1 MHLNLSETTATQSKA
16 ACVVIGVCADGT
28 LSPSARAIDK
38 ASEGALQALLDSGDI
53 ATARG
58 KTTWLHHFKGMNSAR
73 LLVLGFG
80 ASTKLDEAGFDQ
92 ACFNAGRIL
101 RDHPVEDC
109 HVCLHEIRVGRKS
122 SGWRLRQAALA
133 ILRASYRY
141 TATKK
146 LADKAARPLAKA
158 SFLVQAALR
167 STLKPALDQASAMAQ
182 GYELAR
188 HLSDLPPNIC
198 NPDFMAA
205 EAGRLAE
212 SDRKVELEILERA
225 QMAELGMGAMLG
237 VASGSSTDP
246 KLIVL
251 KYKGSKASDK
261 PVVLVGKGIT
271 FDSGGL
277 SLKSPDNMTE
287 MKYDMCGAASVL
299 GAFKACMALKLKL
312 NVVCIVA
319 AVENMPGGNAYR
331 PGDVVTSMA
340 GKTIEV
346 LNTDAEGRLVLCDA
360 LTYSERFDPECI
372 IDVATLTGACVIAL
386 GHPASG
392 LLSNDD
398 SLANQLLQCGD
409 DVVDRAWRMP
419 LWNDY
424 QPQIDSEFADM
435 KNVGGMSAGTITA
448 ACFLSRFT
456 ENQRWA
462 HLDVAGTA
470 WKWKGNEGATG
481 RPAGL
486 LTRFLM
492 QQAGLKAL

>member
-1 MHLNLSETTATQSKA
+1 MHLNLSETTALQSKA
-16 ACVVIGVCADGT
+16 ACVVIGVCADGP
-28 LSPSARAIDK
+28 LGASAKAIDR
-38 ASEGALQALLDSGDI
+38 ASDGALQALLDSGDI
-53 ATARG
+53 ATANG
-58 KTTWLHHFKGMNSAR
+58 KTTMFHHFKGISSPR
-73 LLVLGFG
+73 LLVVGLGD
-80 ASTKLDEAGFDQ
+80 SSKLDEPRYDQ
-92 ACFNAGRIL
+92 ACFNAGRLL

-109 HVCLHEIRVGRKS
+109 HVCLHENKVGKKS
-122 SGWRLRQAALA
+122 AGWRVRQAALA
-133 ILRASYRY
+133 IMRANYRY

-146 LADKAARPLAKA
+146 PADKANKPLAKA
-158 SFLVQAALR
+158 SFLGKAA
-167 STLKPALDQASAMAQ
+167 LKPALDQAFAMAQ

-212 SDRKVELEILERA
+212 GNSKVELEILERP
-225 QMAELGMGAMLG
+225 QMTELGMGALLG
-237 VASGSSTDP
+237 VACGSSTDP

-251 KYKGSKASDK
+251 KYKGSKASDR

-299 GAFKACMALKLKL
+299 GAFKSCLALKLKI
-312 NVVCIVA
+312 NVICVVA

-331 PGDVVTSMA
+331 PGDVVTSMS

-360 LTYSERFDPECI
+360 LTYSERFEPRCI
-372 IDVATLTGACVIAL
+372 IDVATLTGACVVAL

-398 SLANQLLQCGD
+398 KLANQLLQCGE

-448 ACFLSRFT
+448 ACFLSRYT
-456 ENQRWA
+456 ENQSWA

-481 RPAGL
+481 RPAGM

-492 QQAGLKAL
+492 QQAGIKAV

>member
-1 MHLNLSETTATQSKA
+1 
-16 ACVVIGVCADGT
+16 V
-28 LSPSARAIDK
+28 RANY
-38 ASEGALQALLDSGDI
+38 Q
-53 ATARG
+53 
-58 KTTWLHHFKGMNSAR
+58 
-73 LLVLGFG
+73 
-80 ASTKLDEAGFDQ
+80 
-92 ACFNAGRIL
+92 
-101 RDHPVEDC
+101 
-109 HVCLHEIRVGRKS
+109 
-122 SGWRLRQAALA
+122 
-133 ILRASYRY
+133 Y

-146 LADKAARPLAKA
+146 PASNAAKPLAKA
-158 SFLVQAALR
+158 SFQGTSALQA
-167 STLKPALDQASAMAQ
+167 ALDQADSMAV
-182 GYELAR
+182 GYALAC

-205 EAGRLAE
+205 EAGRIAE
-212 SDRKVELEILERA
+212 SDKKVELEILEQD
-225 QMAELGMGAMLG
+225 QMAELGMGALLG

-246 KLIVL
+246 KLIIL
-251 KYKGSKASDK
+251 KYKGTKASAK

-277 SLKSPDNMTE
+277 SLKSPDNMIE

-299 GAFKACMALKLKL
+299 GAFKSCVAMKLKL
-312 NVVCIVA
+312 NVICIVA

-331 PGDVVTSMA
+331 PGDVVTSMS

-360 LTYSERFDPECI
+360 LTYSERFEPECI
-372 IDVATLTGACVIAL
+372 VDVATLTGACVVAL

-398 SLANQLLQCGD
+398 KLAQDLLNAGD

-419 LWNDY
+419 LWSDY
-424 QPQIDSEFADM
+424 QSQIDSKFADM
-435 KNVGGMSAGTITA
+435 KNVGGMGAGTITA

-456 ENQRWA
+456 EKQRWA
-462 HLDVAGTA
+462 HLDSAGTA
-470 WKWKGNEGATG
+470 WKWKGEDGGTG

-492 QQAGLKAL
+492 QQAGIKAL

>member
-1 MHLNLSETTATQSKA
+1 MLLNLTETPARQSKA
-16 ACVVIGVCADGT
+16 ACIVIGVCADGP
-28 LSPSARAIDK
+28 LGPSARAIDK
-38 ASEGALQALLDSGDI
+38 ASDGAFQALLDSGDI
-53 ATARG
+53 ATAKG
-58 KTTWLHHFKGMNSAR
+58 KTTLLHHFKGISSPR
-73 LLVLGFG
+73 LLVVGFG
-80 ASTKLDEAGFDQ
+80 DSAKLDEAGYDQ
-92 ACFNAGRIL
+92 ACFKAGRLL
-101 RDHPVEDC
+101 RDHPLEDC
-109 HVCLHEIRVGRKS
+109 LVCLHEIKVGRQS
-122 SGWRLRQAALA
+122 VGWRVRQAALA
-133 ILRASYRY
+133 FTRANYRY

-146 LADKAARPLAKA
+146 PADKAAKPLARA
-158 SFLVQAALR
+158 SFLGKPA
-167 STLKPALDQASAMAQ
+167 LKPALDQASGLAK

-198 NPDFMAA
+198 TPDFMAA
-205 EAGRLAE
+205 EAGKLA
-212 SDRKVELEILERA
+212 DGGKRVEIEILERA
-225 QMAELGMGAMLG
+225 QMKELGMGALLG

-246 KLIVL
+246 KLIIL
-251 KYKGSKASDK
+251 KYRGSKASDK

-299 GAFKACMALKLKL
+299 GAFQACVALKLKL
-312 NVVCIVA
+312 NVICIVA

-331 PGDVVTSMA
+331 PGDVVTSMS

-360 LTYSERFDPECI
+360 LTYSERFEPRCI

-398 SLANQLLQCGD
+398 RLASQLLQCGD
-409 DVVDRAWRMP
+409 EVVDRAWRLP

-424 QPQIDSEFADM
+424 QSQIDSEFADI

-456 ENQRWA
+456 EKQSWA

-481 RPAGL
+481 RPTGL
-486 LTRFLM
+486 LTQFLIH
-492 QQAGLKAL
+492 QSGIKAV

>member
-1 MHLNLSETTATQSKA
+1 MHLNLSETAAQLSKA
-16 ACVVIGVCADGT
+16 ASVVIGVCADGT
-28 LSPSARAIDK
+28 LSPSAKAIDK

-53 ATARG
+53 STAKG
-58 KTTWLHHFKGMNSAR
+58 KTTWIHHLKGMSSAR

-80 ASTKLDEAGFDQ
+80 ASAKLDEPGFDQ
-92 ACFNAGRIL
+92 ACYKAGLVL
-101 RDHPVEDC
+101 RDHPVEEC
-109 HVCLHEIRVGRKS
+109 HVCLHEIKVGRKS
-122 SGWRLRQAALA
+122 SGWRLRQSALA
-133 ILRASYRY
+133 ILRANYRY

-146 LADKAARPLAKA
+146 PADKAAKPLVKA
-158 SFLVQAALR
+158 SFLGKAA
-167 STLKPALDQASAMAQ
+167 LKPALDQAFAMAQ

-198 NPDFMAA
+198 NPDFMAE

-212 SDRKVELEILERA
+212 GEKKVELEILERP
-225 QMAELGMGAMLG
+225 QMIELGMGALLG

-251 KYKGSKASDK
+251 KYKGTKASGK

-299 GAFKACMALKLKL
+299 GAFKACVALKLKL

-360 LTYSERFDPECI
+360 LTYSERFEPQCV

-398 SLANQLLQCGD
+398 TLANQLLQCGD

-456 ENQRWA
+456 EDQRWA

-492 QQAGLKAL
+492 LQAGIKAL